1 MPSDRQ
7 LSLWKF
13 FVISGNP
20 LILRAK
26 FEIKQFF
33 ISEQNS
39 TNMKKL
45 MIISAMAF
53 MLSSCAAYVASP
65 LTGFIYTDL
74 KAPLMATSNPVAT
87 KVGTAEATSIL
98 GIVATGDASIEAA
111 ARKAGITRI
120 SHVDY
125 EANSVLGVFAKFT
138 VYVYGE

>member
-1 MPSDRQ
+1 
-7 LSLWKF
+7 
-13 FVISGNP
+13 
-20 LILRAK
+20 
-26 FEIKQFF
+26 
-33 ISEQNS
+33 
-39 TNMKKL
+39 MKNL
-45 MIISAMAF
+45 LIISVIAF
-53 MLSSCAAYVASP
+53 MLSSCGAYVGSP

-74 KAPLMATSNPVAT
+74 KAPLAATSNPVGN

-111 ARKAGITRI
+111 AKKAGITRI